1 MFPCGNAR
9 MKLSLTSGSIMA
21 LVSCAECGT
30 PVAHKAE
37 SCPKCGEPDPSRRA
51 RNKSI
56 RTRVFGLVVVLV
68 AGSYLWFVV
77 LPDLKNF
84 PSQHT
89 GQH

>member
-1 MFPCGNAR
+1 
-9 MKLSLTSGSIMA
+9 MA

-30 PVAHKAE
+30 QVAHKAE

-56 RTRVFGLVVVLV
+56 RTRLFGLVIVLV
-68 AGSYLWFVV
+68 AGSYLWFVA

-84 PSQHT
+84 PGQHT
-89 GQH
+89 SQR